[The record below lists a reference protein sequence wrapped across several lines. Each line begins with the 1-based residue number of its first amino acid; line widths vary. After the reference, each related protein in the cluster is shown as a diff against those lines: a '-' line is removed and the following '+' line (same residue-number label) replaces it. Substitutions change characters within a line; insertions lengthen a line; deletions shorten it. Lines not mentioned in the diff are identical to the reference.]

1 MKKPSKPAKSKA
13 KAKPAAKHN
22 VPDLREI
29 VESLN
34 DVIYARDVHGVCTYI
49 SPAVE
54 RVFGHKPADLVG
66 KTFAHVIHP
75 DDREYVAGIARTIN
89 GGEAVES
96 EHRILDQQ
104 GRPRWVNVKAHP
116 TFRNGK
122 FAGAHGVFFDVTE
135 RKVIEEALLESQH
148 RLEEALAKEQEAA
161 TTDALTHLA
170 NRRAFYSAG
179 ETEVRRARRYQRP
192 LALAY
197 LDLDN
202 FKAVNDGLGHEVG
215 DALLVT
221 VAALVRG
228 NVRST
233 DLAARIGGDEFAV
246 LLPETGDVAAK
257 TVMEKVSAAL
267 RETFFAIST
276 RLELA
281 AAASAASSTGK
292 QAAYGGDP
300 GSGSQGGTLIAPPSP
315 DVTTSMQRPVG
326 CSIGVLALAP
336 EHQGFEALIREADQR
351 MYRMKRGARKS
362 AAR

>member
-1 MKKPSKPAKSKA
+1 MKKKQSKPAKGSLKKA
-13 KAKPAAKHN
+13 KSSAHSVP
-22 VPDLREI
+22 PDLREI

-34 DVIYARDVHGVCTYI
+34 DVIYARDTRGVCTYI

-54 RVFGHKPADLVG
+54 RVFGHKPEEIVG
-66 KTFAHVIHP
+66 GTFVHLIHP
-75 DDREYVAGIARTIN
+75 DDRDYVAGVARALDR
-89 GGEAVES
+89 GESAES
-96 EHRILDQQ
+96 EHRLLDKQ

-116 TFRNGK
+116 TMRKGK
-122 FAGAHGVFFDVTE
+122 VVGAHGVFFDVTE
-135 RKVIEEALLESQH
+135 RKLIEEALLESQH
-148 RLEEALAKEQEAA
+148 RLEDALAKEQEAA

-170 NRRAFYSAG
+170 NRRAFYAAG

-233 DLAARIGGDEFAV
+233 DMVARLGGDEFAV
-246 LLPETGDVAAK
+246 LLPETDDAAAR

-267 RETFFAIST
+267 RETFFGIST

-281 AAASAASSTGK
+281 AAAASTGK
-292 QAAYGGDP
+292 QAVYSTTAATP
-300 GSGSQGGTLIAPPSP
+300 ATPNP
-315 DVTTSMQRPVG
+315 DATMSVQRPVG
-326 CSIGVLALAP
+326 CSIGVLALGP
-336 EHQGFEALIREADQR
+336 EHEGFEALIREADKR
-351 MYRMKRGARKS
+351 MYRMKRGARKAVAS
-362 AAR
+362 H